1 MSRTERFYA
10 ATNPKITEKRKH
22 FPIDRDRLL
31 YSSAFRR
38 LSGVTQVISTIE
50 GEITHNRLTHSLKV
64 AQVSRRLTE
73 QLQSNYSKEVNAI
86 GGIDPE
92 VTETAALAH
101 DLGHPPFGHVAE
113 VVLSECVKNDEGYE
127 GNAQTFR
134 IINKLCLHR
143 KQYDGLNLTKAT
155 LNAVLKYPWLKK
167 EGNKKWGAYKTEK
180 NVFDWVR
187 NDVGDERKSPEAE
200 IMDWADDVTYAV
212 HDLED
217 FVRAGLIPLFLH
229 NISEN
234 EKGKFLESARQR
246 LAKKDIAVKDDKEW
260 SRYEKAYERL
270 MYLNPFFEPYIG
282 DTQQR
287 ADMRSFTSVLI
298 SRFINVFELNVP
310 SDNSQEYAA
319 IPDEERIETKLLK
332 QLTWHYVIENPSLA
346 IQQHGFKKVINDLFQ
361 VYNDE
366 KNDRLIPP
374 LLWFTRDVNASQA
387 RIAADIVS
395 SMTDSQALN
404 LHKRLFGISP
414 GSVSEWL

>member
-1 MSRTERFYA
+1 MSRIDRFHP
-10 ATNPKITEKRKH
+10 TNIKKTDKRNS
-22 FPIDRDRLL
+22 FRIDRDRLL

-38 LSGVTQVISTIE
+38 LSGVTQVISAIE
-50 GEITHNRLTHSLKV
+50 GEITHNRLIHSLKV

-73 QLQSNYSKEVNAI
+73 QLQSNYPKEVEAI
-86 GGIDPE
+86 GGIDPDVAE
-92 VTETAALAH
+92 AAALAH

-113 VVLSECVKNDEGYE
+113 DVLKECVKDESYE

-143 KQYDGLNLTKAT
+143 NTYDGLNLTKAT

-167 EGNKKWGAYKTEK
+167 EGKKKWGAYETEK
-180 NVFDWVR
+180 KVFDWVR
-187 NDVGDERKSPEAE
+187 NDTSDKRKSPEAE

-229 NISEN
+229 NDDNKIN
-234 EKGKFLESARQR
+234 EEKDKFLESTKQR
-246 LAKKDIAVKDDKEW
+246 LEVEDDQKW
-260 SRYEKAYERL
+260 SKYEEAYKRL
-270 MYLNPFFEPYIG
+270 GSQIQFDRPYIG
-282 DTQQR
+282 DTEQR
-287 ADMRSFTSVLI
+287 INMRKFTSILI
-298 SRFINVFELNVP
+298 SRYINAFKLNVP
-310 SDNSQEYAA
+310 SNNSQKYAT
-319 IPDEERIETKLLK
+319 IPENERFETELLK
-332 QLTWHYVIENPSLA
+332 HFTRHYVIENPSLA
-346 IQQHGFKKVINDLFQ
+346 IQQFGFKKVIKDLFKI
-361 VYNDE
+361 YTNE
-366 KNDRLIPP
+366 KNDGLVPP
-374 LLWFTRDVNASQA
+374 LLWFKRDKNVSQE

>member
-1 MSRTERFYA
+1 MSRTDRFHK
-10 ATNPKITEKRKH
+10 TNQKTTDKRKP

-38 LSGVTQVISTIE
+38 LSGVTQVISAIE

-73 QLQSNYSKEVNAI
+73 QLLSNYPNEGSTI
-86 GGIDPE
+86 GGIDPD
-92 VTETAALAH
+92 VAETAALAH

-113 VVLSECVKNDEGYE
+113 EVLNECVKDEGYE

-143 KQYDGLNLTKAT
+143 DKYYGLNLTKAT

-167 EGNKKWGAYKTEK
+167 EGIKKWGAYKTEK
-180 NVFDWVR
+180 EVFDWVR
-187 NDVGDERKSPEAE
+187 NDAGDERKSPESE

-229 NISEN
+229 NISED
-234 EKGKFLESARQR
+234 EKGKFLKSARQR
-246 LAKKDIAVKDDKEW
+246 LAVEDNQEW
-260 SRYEKAYERL
+260 SKYEEAYKRL
-270 MYLNPFFEPYIG
+270 VSLIPFYGPYIG

-287 ADMRSFTSVLI
+287 TSMRLFTSILI
-298 SRFINVFELNVP
+298 SRYINAFKLNVP
-310 SDNSQEYAA
+310 SDNSQKYAT
-319 IPDEERIETKLLK
+319 IPDNERIETKLLK

-346 IQQHGFKKVINDLFQ
+346 IQQFGFKKVIKDLFQ

-366 KNDRLIPP
+366 KNDRLVPP
-374 LLWFTRDVNASQA
+374 LLWFTRDDSASQA
-387 RIAADIVS
+387 RIAADIIS
-395 SMTDSQALN
+395 SMTDSQAL
-404 LHKRLFGISP
+404 IPSCIQT
-414 GSVSEWL
+414 

>member
-1 MSRTERFYA
+1 VSRTDRFHK
-10 ATNPKITEKRKH
+10 TNPKTTDKRNP

-31 YSSAFRR
+31 YSSAFRH
-38 LSGVTQVISTIE
+38 LSGVTQVISAIE

-73 QLQSNYSKEVNAI
+73 QLQSNYPDEVEKI
-86 GGIDPE
+86 GGIDPD
-92 VTETAALAH
+92 VTETSALAH

-113 VVLSECVKNDEGYE
+113 EVLNECVGAEGYE

-143 KQYDGLNLTKAT
+143 DKYDGLNLTKAT

-167 EGNKKWGAYKTEK
+167 EGNNKWGAYKTEK
-180 NVFDWVR
+180 DIFGWVR
-187 NDVGDERKSPEAE
+187 NDAGDERKSPEAE
-200 IMDWADDVTYAV
+200 IMDWADDITYAV

-229 NISEN
+229 NNEN
-234 EKGKFLESARQR
+234 ENKDEKDKFLKKARQR
-246 LAKKDIAVKDDKEW
+246 LEVTGDGEW
-260 SRYEKAYERL
+260 SKYENAYKRL
-270 MYLNPFFEPYIG
+270 GSLIPFYGPYVG
-282 DTQQR
+282 DTEQR
-287 ADMRSFTSVLI
+287 INMRKFTSILI
-298 SRFINVFELNVP
+298 SRYINVFKLNVP
-310 SDNSQEYAA
+310 RDNTQKYAT
-319 IPDEERIETKLLK
+319 IPDSDRIETTLLK

-346 IQQHGFKKVINDLFQ
+346 IQQFGFKKVIKDLFQ
-361 VYNDE
+361 VYNDK
-366 KNDRLIPP
+366 KNDRLVPP
-374 LLWFTRDVNASQA
+374 LLWFTRDDNASQA

>member
-1 MSRTERFYA
+1 MSRTERFH
-10 ATNPKITEKRKH
+10 ATANPKITEKRNP

-73 QLQSNYSKEVNAI
+73 QLQSNYSKEVNTI

-92 VTETAALAH
+92 VAETAALAH

-113 VVLSECVKNDEGYE
+113 VVLNECVKNKNDEGYE

-143 KQYDGLNLTKAT
+143 DKYDGLNLTKAT

-180 NVFDWVR
+180 KVFDWVR
-187 NDVGDERKSPEAE
+187 NDAGDERKSPEAE

-229 NISEN
+229 NISED
-234 EKGKFLESARQR
+234 EKEKFLKSARQR
-246 LAKKDIAVKDDKEW
+246 LAIKDNQEW
-260 SRYEKAYERL
+260 SKYEEAYKRL
-270 MYLNPFFEPYIG
+270 VDLIPFDEPYIG

-287 ADMRSFTSVLI
+287 ANMRLFTSILI
-298 SRFINVFELNVP
+298 SRYINAFKLNVP

-319 IPDEERIETKLLK
+319 IPDKKRIETKLLK

-346 IQQHGFKKVINDLFQ
+346 IQQHGFKKVIKDLFQ
-361 VYNDE
+361 VYNDG
-366 KNDRLIPP
+366 KNDRLVPP
-374 LLWFTRDVNASQA
+374 LLWFTRDDNASQA

-404 LHKRLFGISP
+404 LYKRLFGISP

>member
-1 MSRTERFYA
+1 MSRTDRFHK
-10 ATNPKITEKRKH
+10 TNQKTTDKRKP

-38 LSGVTQVISTIE
+38 LSGVTQVISAIE
-50 GEITHNRLTHSLKV
+50 GEITHNRLIHSLKV

-73 QLQSNYSKEVNAI
+73 QLLSNYPDEVNAI
-86 GGIDPE
+86 GGIDPD
-92 VTETAALAH
+92 VAETAALAH
-101 DLGHPPFGHVAE
+101 DIGHPPFGHVAE
-113 VVLSECVKNDEGYE
+113 EVLNECVKDDGYE

-143 KQYDGLNLTKAT
+143 DKYYGLNLTKAT

-167 EGNKKWGAYKTEK
+167 KDIKKWGAYKTEK
-180 NVFDWVR
+180 EVFDWVR
-187 NDVGDERKSPEAE
+187 NDAGDERKSPEAE

-229 NISEN
+229 NISED
-234 EKGKFLESARQR
+234 EKEKFLKSARQR
-246 LAKKDIAVKDDKEW
+246 LAVTDDQEW
-260 SRYEKAYERL
+260 SKYEEEYKRL
-270 MYLNPFFEPYIG
+270 VELIPFYGPYIG
-282 DTQQR
+282 DAQQR
-287 ADMRSFTSVLI
+287 ADMRLFTSILI
-298 SRFINVFELNVP
+298 SRYINAFKLNVP
-310 SDNSQEYAA
+310 SDNSQKYAT
-319 IPDEERIETKLLK
+319 IPDNKRIEIKLLK

-346 IQQHGFKKVINDLFQ
+346 IQQFGFKKVIKDLFE
-361 VYNDE
+361 VYNDK
-366 KNDRLIPP
+366 KNDRLVPP
-374 LLWFTRDVNASQA
+374 LLWFRRDDSASQA

>member
-1 MSRTERFYA
+1 MSRTDRFHK
-10 ATNPKITEKRKH
+10 TNQKITDKRNP

-31 YSSAFRR
+31 YSSAFRH

-73 QLQSNYSKEVNAI
+73 QLQSNYPDEVKAI
-86 GGIDPE
+86 GDIDPD
-92 VTETAALAH
+92 VTETAAFAH

-113 VVLSECVKNDEGYE
+113 EVLNECVEDEGYE

-143 KQYDGLNLTKAT
+143 DKYDGLNLTKAT

-167 EGNKKWGAYKTEK
+167 EGKKKWGAYKTEK
-180 NVFDWVR
+180 EVFEWVR
-187 NDVGDERKSPEAE
+187 NDAGDERKSPEAE
-200 IMDWADDVTYAV
+200 IMDWADDITYAV

-229 NISEN
+229 NNEN
-234 EKGKFLESARQR
+234 ESKDEKDKFLERAKLR
-246 LAKKDIAVKDDKEW
+246 LEVTDDHEW
-260 SRYEKAYERL
+260 SKYEKAYRRL
-270 MYLNPFFEPYIG
+270 GDLIPFYGPYVG
-282 DTQQR
+282 DTEQR
-287 ADMRSFTSVLI
+287 INMRKFTSILI
-298 SRFINVFELNVP
+298 SRYINVFTLNVS
-310 SDNSQEYAA
+310 SDNSQKYAI
-319 IPDEERIETKLLK
+319 IPDNERIETKLLK
-332 QLTWHYVIENPSLA
+332 QFTWHYVIENPSLA
-346 IQQHGFKKVINDLFQ
+346 IQQFGFKKVIKDLFQ
-361 VYNDE
+361 VYNDK
-366 KNDRLIPP
+366 KNDRLVPP
-374 LLWFTRDVNASQA
+374 LLWFTRDDNATQA

-404 LHKRLFGISP
+404 LHKRLFGILP

>member
-1 MSRTERFYA
+1 MSRTDRFHK
-10 ATNPKITEKRKH
+10 TNRKTTDH
-22 FPIDRDRLL
+22 RNPFPIDRDRLL

-38 LSGVTQVISTIE
+38 LSGVTQVISAIE

-73 QLQSNYSKEVNAI
+73 QLQSNYPDDVKAI
-86 GGIDPE
+86 GGIDPD
-92 VTETAALAH
+92 VAETAALAH

-113 VVLSECVKNDEGYE
+113 EVLNECLKDEGYE

-143 KQYDGLNLTKAT
+143 DKYNGLNLTKAT

-167 EGNKKWGAYKTEK
+167 EGIKKWGAYKTEK
-180 NVFDWVR
+180 EVFDWVR
-187 NDVGDERKSPEAE
+187 NDAGSERKYPEAE

-229 NISEN
+229 NISED
-234 EKGKFLESARQR
+234 EKGKFLKSARQR
-246 LAKKDIAVKDDKEW
+246 LAVTDDQEW
-260 SRYEKAYERL
+260 SKHKEAYERL
-270 MYLNPFFEPYIG
+270 VSLIPFYEPYIG

-287 ADMRSFTSVLI
+287 ASMRLFTSILI
-298 SRFINVFELNVP
+298 SRYINAFKLNVP
-310 SDNSQEYAA
+310 SDNLQKYAA
-319 IPDEERIETKLLK
+319 IPDNERIETELLK

-346 IQQHGFKKVINDLFQ
+346 IQQFGFKKVINDLFQ
-361 VYNDE
+361 VYNDGG
-366 KNDRLIPP
+366 NDRLVPP
-374 LLWFTRDVNASQA
+374 LLRFTRDDNASQA
-387 RIAADIVS
+387 RIAADIIS